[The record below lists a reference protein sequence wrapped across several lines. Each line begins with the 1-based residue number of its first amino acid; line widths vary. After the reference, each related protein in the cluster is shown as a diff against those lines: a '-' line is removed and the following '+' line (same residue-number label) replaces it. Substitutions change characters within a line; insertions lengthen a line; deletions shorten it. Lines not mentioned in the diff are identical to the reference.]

1 MPFYEV
7 VAYSRTPVQS
17 AAPTFVELGN
27 IFATAG
33 SQGAKE
39 SGGLS
44 WSRELYSDG
53 SISVATLPETLNDD
67 IGARLIDMA
76 NKPMEI
82 GIFRN
87 GVLMQRGPLIAWQIE
102 GETLV
107 LHARGLSYYLRYM
120 FLTTDTSFNKDQAL
134 IVQDLIDHHQD
145 KDWGDFGL
153 DASGISSHGVTREI
167 EYFAGELIN
176 IYEEIRDLSEIDN
189 GFDMVVDPT
198 TRDVVLTNPT
208 LGSAKAASILDA
220 RVIHSPNLSSV
231 VTAGQFGS
239 TGVVGGVNANG
250 DRIQATSVNTTV
262 RDNWGLSYVGRAVP
276 GADNQAF
283 VDASAIRVRDIVSDE
298 LLTPSKKYFSATGI
312 SVDDFDIG
320 DTISFDYNAG
330 FGRLTKDVRVQNL
343 FVSVTAGNLESLTL
357 DFV

>member
-17 AAPTFVELGN
+17 AAPTFVDLGK
-27 IFATAG
+27 ITIAAG
-33 SQGAKE
+33 SSGTE
-39 SGGLS
+39 TGGLS

-53 SISVATLPETLNDD
+53 SISVSTLPEVVNDD
-67 IGARLIDMA
+67 LAARLLDMS
-76 NKPMEI
+76 NKPTEI
-82 GIFRN
+82 GVFRD
-87 GVLMQRGPLIAWQIE
+87 GVLMQRGPLIAWQVQ

-120 FLTTDTSFNKDQAL
+120 FLTSDLAFNKDQAL

-153 DASGISSHGVTREI
+153 DASGITSHSVTREI

-176 IYEEIRDLSEIDN
+176 IYEEIRDLSEIDD

-208 LGSAKAASILDA
+208 VGSVKAASILDA
-220 RVIHSPNLSSV
+220 RVINSPNMSSV

-239 TGVVGGVNANG
+239 SGLVGGVNANG
-250 DRIQATSVNTTV
+250 DRIQSSSTDTTI

-298 LLTPSKKYFSATGI
+298 LLTPTKKYFSATGI
-312 SVDDFDIG
+312 SVDDIDIG
-320 DTISFDYNAG
+320 DTVTFDYNAG
-330 FGRLTKDVRVQNL
+330 FGRLTKDVRIQNM
-343 FVSVTAGNLESLTL
+343 FVSVDAGNAESLTL